1 MRYDVYFHN
10 DFDGRASVAVFWDFL
25 RKRGDGVGRFYAVDH
40 GDKLALNWEKIISK
54 SKNKVAIFD
63 FYYHPKAT
71 FWFDHHR
78 TTFKK
83 TEWQKN
89 FKATKFH
96 VLKPEYLSC
105 CRLVMDYLGRNF
117 EYKPSGYIREL
128 ARWLEVVDG
137 ARYKSPKQT
146 IEIRE
151 PALQIDAYIDEN
163 SSGGKPLKWII
174 ESLSR
179 KSLRLLAND
188 KRVRKT
194 AVLVRKKIKA
204 GLVFQKKHL
213 QIYGQVAFVD
223 LSSNV
228 DRVRF
233 GPHYLYPKLAFIIT
247 MLKSGGMFRISV
259 GGNPWRRSSC
269 NLDLGDLV
277 RKRYGGG
284 GHKYAAGIAGIKSRG
299 KASQIVDELIEVLGK

>member
-1 MRYDVYFHN
+1 MKYDVYFHN
-10 DFDGRASVAVFWDFL
+10 DFDGRASAAIFWDFL
-25 RKRGDGVGRFYAVDH
+25 RKRGDGVGQFYAVDH
-40 GDKLALNWEKIISK
+40 GDKLALNWEKVISK

-63 FYYHPKAT
+63 FYYHPRAT

-83 TEWQKN
+83 TKWQKV
-89 FKATKFH
+89 FKQTKFH
-96 VLKPEYLSC
+96 ILKPEYLSC
-105 CRLVMDYLGRNF
+105 CRLVMDYLRKNF
-117 EYKPSGYIREL
+117 GYKPSEHVREL
-128 ARWLEVVDG
+128 AKWLEVVDG
-137 ARYKSPKQT
+137 ARYKSPKQA
-146 IEIRE
+146 IEIKE

-163 SSGGKPLKWII
+163 SSGGKPLEWLI

-179 KSLRLLAND
+179 KSLRSLAND
-188 KRVRKT
+188 KRVRSAT
-194 AVLVRKKIKA
+194 VLVRKKIKA

-213 QIYGQVAFVD
+213 QIYDRVAFVD

-228 DRVRF
+228 YRVRF
-233 GPHYLYPKLAFIIT
+233 GPHYLYPKLNYVIT
-247 MLKSGGMFRISV
+247 MLKTEGMFRISV

-277 RKRYGGG
+277 RKKYGGG

-299 KASQIVDELIEVLGK
+299 EALRIVNELIQILGK